1 VSSVSTPKEPGF
13 SPEVMA
19 CTVFLMAVVVLIF
32 YRAGPTGICLVM
44 GFVLP
49 IVLTEVTKG
58 LLGMLGA

>member
-1 VSSVSTPKEPGF
+1 
-13 SPEVMA
+13 MA

-32 YRAGPTGICLVM
+32 YRAGPTEICLVM

-49 IVLTEVTKG
+49 TVLTEVTKG